1 MLRTACVVEV
11 SDGYNHTNSQ
21 NTTPRYD
28 HTGLQHEII
37 HELMV
42 VTVPSTNSAYH

>member
-1 MLRTACVVEV
+1 MVIIIPTAKTQL
-11 SDGYNHTNSQ
+11 H
-21 NTTPRYD
+21 YD
-28 HTGLQHEII
+28 HTGPQHEII